1 MSSRTY
7 VKLEAN
13 NLVKTLKDGK
23 DLVWME
29 DANAWN
35 TIRNLNGYIKDDDA
49 VMMYTDIIDDDHIEI
64 SCKFGVDDNFVTGL
78 FRKYK
83 FKKLVAEIDDS
94 EIYIDA
100 YPVSQGDDDPV
111 LKEYEED
118 MKNVIMK
125 YKITYE
131 Y

>member
-23 DLVWME
+23 DLVWIE
-29 DANAWN
+29 NVNAWN

-83 FKKLVAEIDDS
+83 FKKLVVEIDDS
-94 EIYIDA
+94 EYYIDA
-100 YPVSQGDDDPV
+100 MPLHQGDNDPA
-111 LKEYEED
+111 LKEWEESVKD
-118 MKNVIMK
+118 VIMK
-125 YKITYE
+125 YKIIYE